1 MKWIKKCFILL
12 FILALL
18 PLEVSAAG
26 AVDLTQGTS
35 LTVYAKFDEK
45 ILQGMQLHAY
55 LVSEMDDCGE
65 LTVTE
70 RFRAYEEALD
80 IRGKNDAA
88 WQEMAET
95 LEREISLDKTI
106 EPDASVAADES
117 GVARFTGLTHGLY
130 LIVADGVELD
140 GYVYTNGP
148 FFAVLPEQ
156 DLKEN
161 VWNYDV
167 TAHAKPEQSPVRK
180 DYSVV
185 KVWKDDCHKSQRP
198 TSIQI
203 RLMCDGEVYDTIT
216 LPEDG
221 KWQHTWKDLDVNHKW
236 TVTEE
241 KQSGY
246 AKPEITKDGTT
257 FTVTNTCNK
266 SGKTGGGSLPQT
278 GQLWWPVPML
288 ISVGL
293 LFIIAG
299 VIRRRGIRNEK

>member
-45 ILQGMQLHAY
+45 ILPGMQFHAY

-80 IRGKNDAA
+80 IREKNDAA

-221 KWQHTWKDLDVNHKW
+221 K
-236 TVTEE
+236 
-241 KQSGY
+241 
-246 AKPEITKDGTT
+246 
-257 FTVTNTCNK
+257 
-266 SGKTGGGSLPQT
+266 
-278 GQLWWPVPML
+278 
-288 ISVGL
+288 
-293 LFIIAG
+293 
-299 VIRRRGIRNEK
+299 